1 LRTSEAT
8 LAAPIRMQVRI
19 GAGFS
24 ARSILLCLALMAIGA
39 VAAAAEEPQFS
50 ADIVFR
56 DRSGTETQA
65 RARLY
70 AANGKIRIET
80 AEAADGYF
88 LIDSEAS
95 GAIFVRPSL
104 RSVMDAKQ
112 SSRLTRIFVI
122 AGADDACRRWQSAE
136 VNAGVPAGAVPPW
149 RCEQLESRPTP
160 DVGMIEYRVQS
171 AGQLA
176 SERWVARDLN
186 VPVKIQS
193 TDGATISLERIRLE
207 AQPPGLFIVPPDYR
221 KVDPRAVIERIKHSD
236 VWAEHT
242 PPPP

>member
-1 LRTSEAT
+1 MLT
-8 LAAPIRMQVRI
+8 
-19 GAGFS
+19 G
-24 ARSILLCLALMAIGA
+24 RSILLCLALMSAAAG
-39 VAAAAEEPQFS
+39 AAAAEEPQFS

-56 DRSGTETQA
+56 DPSGMETQA

-70 AANGKIRIET
+70 AAHRKIRIET

-95 GAIFVRPSL
+95 SAIFVRPSL

-112 SSRLTRIFVI
+112 SSRLTRIFI
-122 AGADDACRRWQSAE
+122 SARAADACRRWQSAE
-136 VNAGVPAGAVPPW
+136 VSAGVPAGAVPW
-149 RCEQLESRPTP
+149 RCEQIESRPTQ
-160 DVGMIEYRVQS
+160 DAGMIEYRVQS
-171 AGQLA
+171 AGQLP
-176 SERWVARDLN
+176 SERWVALDLN
-186 VPVKIQS
+186 VPVKTQS

-207 AQPPGLFIVPPDYR
+207 AQPPELFVVPPDYR

>member
-1 LRTSEAT
+1 MLTGR
-8 LAAPIRMQVRI
+8 Q
-19 GAGFS
+19 
-24 ARSILLCLALMAIGA
+24 ILLCLALMAIGA
-39 VAAAAEEPQFS
+39 GAAAAEEPQFS

-56 DRSGTETQA
+56 DRTGMETQA

-88 LIDSEAS
+88 LIDSEVSSAT
-95 GAIFVRPSL
+95 FLRPSL
-104 RSVMDAKQ
+104 RELMDAKQ

-122 AGADDACRRWQSAE
+122 VGGADACRRWQSAE
-136 VNAGVPAGAVPPW
+136 VNAGVPAGAAQW
-149 RCEQLESRPTP
+149 RCEQLQSLPTQ
-160 DVGMIEYRVQS
+160 DVGTIEYRVES
-171 AGQLA
+171 AGQLP

-207 AQPPGLFIVPPDYR
+207 AQPPELFVVPPDYR
-221 KVDPRAVIERIKHSD
+221 RFDPRAVLERVKHSD
-236 VWAEHT
+236 VWAEH
-242 PPPP
+242 